1 MNTVKKTA
9 GFRRNYQWVLVLAV
23 LGLVWFGTFVL
34 TGCAG
39 SSKTQTITTQTT
51 DGGSA
56 NTVTTEKQVTSSEKN
71 TSDEPG
77 VIGSTFH
84 VIGVVIAYPF
94 KLVAKLFEFIF

>member
-9 GFRRNYQWVLVLAV
+9 GFRRNYQWVLILAV
-23 LGLVWFGTFVL
+23 LSLVWFGAFAL

-39 SSKTQTITTQTT
+39 SSKTKTVTTQTT
-51 DGGSA
+51 DGGSG
-56 NTVTTEKQVTSSEKN
+56 NTVTTEKHVSSEKT

-77 VIGSTFH
+77 VIGSTLH
-84 VIGVVIAYPF
+84 VIGVVLAYPF